1 MTNIKLAIAVIV
13 LAVMLGLTIKSNYTK
28 SREIDSLKNS
38 IAAYNKAQ
46 TQSVK
51 TITKIQEKIKYVKED
66 CYHTDINSGIID
78 WVRNK

>member
-1 MTNIKLAIAVIV
+1 MTNIKLFIAVIV

-38 IAAYNKAQ
+38 ITAYNKAQ
-46 TQSVK
+46 TESVK
-51 TITKIQEKIKYVKED
+51 TITKIQEKIKYVKKD
-66 CYHTDINSGIID
+66 CYHTDINSDIID